1 VEFETVGVTL
11 ATGLL
16 LGDAMTDADAE
27 EVLEDDP
34 LVDLAMAAQVEYL
47 EDFAWPRSI
56 SKLPKPAA
64 WYVKAVEAEA
74 GVVGLVLLRAQPRKY
89 VSSVAS
95 NVAGCPRM
103 QPLQR
108 KV

>member
-1 VEFETVGVTL
+1 VEFEIVGVTL
-11 ATGLL
+11 GTGLR
-16 LGDAMTDADAE
+16 LGDAVTDADAE
-27 EVLEDDP
+27 GVLEADP

-47 EDFAWPRSI
+47 EDLAWPSSI

-64 WYVKAVEAEA
+64 WYVKAEEAEA

-89 VSSVAS
+89 VSSPAP